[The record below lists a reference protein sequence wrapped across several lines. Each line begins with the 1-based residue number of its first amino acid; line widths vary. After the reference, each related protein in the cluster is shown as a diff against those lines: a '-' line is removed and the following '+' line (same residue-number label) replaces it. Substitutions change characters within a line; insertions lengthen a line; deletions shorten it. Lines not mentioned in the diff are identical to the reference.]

1 MSSDTS
7 VDSDSGRNSSS
18 GRGRAL
24 EQPQGVTVSNNDSSE
39 AEDIIASL
47 RHNEGDGIIRED
59 SAIQNRDKEI
69 ITGEL
74 KTPKEI
80 EIAGEVSNEEL
91 SLAQEFGVANLLGSG
106 RSMTNNPNACDN
118 LSENPKLNK
127 SRAAKEI
134 RVHKSPNSH
143 ASPTWTRKE
152 KKSQGITW
160 QQVFS
165 HKGGREWLGQRQI
178 TLKFQ

>member
-1 MSSDTS
+1 MRASPFVAARRSAILVPGFYAERKKMSSDTS
-7 VDSDSGRNSSS
+7 VDSDSGSSS

-47 RHNEGDGIIRED
+47 RRNEGDGIIRED

-91 SLAQEFGVANLLGSG
+91 SLA
-106 RSMTNNPNACDN
+106 
-118 LSENPKLNK
+118 
-127 SRAAKEI
+127 
-134 RVHKSPNSH
+134 
-143 ASPTWTRKE
+143 
-152 KKSQGITW
+152 
-160 QQVFS
+160 
-165 HKGGREWLGQRQI
+165 
-178 TLKFQ
+178 

>member
-47 RHNEGDGIIRED
+47 RRNEGDGIIRED

-74 KTPKEI
+74 KTLKET
-80 EIAGEVSNEEL
+80 EIAREVSNEEL

-106 RSMTNNPNACDN
+106 RSMKNNPNACDN

-134 RVHKSPNSH
+134 RVYKSPNSH
-143 ASPTWTRKE
+143 ASPTWTRK
-152 KKSQGITW
+152 
-160 QQVFS
+160 
-165 HKGGREWLGQRQI
+165 
-178 TLKFQ
+178 